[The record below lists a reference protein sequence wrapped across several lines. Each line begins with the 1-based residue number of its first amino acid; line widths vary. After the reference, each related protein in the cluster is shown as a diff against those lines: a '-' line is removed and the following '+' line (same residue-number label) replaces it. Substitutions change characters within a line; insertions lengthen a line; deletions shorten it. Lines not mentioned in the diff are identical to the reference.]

1 MIGRNIIFTLCNDFF
16 DLKTLN
22 DKQYVTFT
30 NLLKRAMHIFKFKNT
45 PDGIDERLLKFIIA
59 IRNDYVIADID
70 GQLRVVYGGL
80 SGDLDFYGIPTQYLW
95 NTGTNGGTL
104 NLSDCVYATTNTAM
118 IPNVLNLIYYTNML
132 SEIDKSLDIAIK
144 NTRLCPIIKANSD
157 SERIRY
163 QKMMEKVIDGNYYSE
178 VFEKSLEDIANTGKV
193 DKVVDLF
200 NHTGDS
206 NYIPMILQAYDN
218 VFARYNRECGINVTN
233 VMKRAQVINAEV
245 NGYENYTQSYVDD
258 MLECVLKMVQ
268 ETNDKYGT
276 NWEVELCEYYKDD
289 NATSGISEPD
299 AEK

>member
-1 MIGRNIIFTLCNDFF
+1 MIGRNIIFTLCNDFV

-45 PDGIDERLLKFIIA
+45 PDTIDERLLKFIIA
-59 IRNDYVIADID
+59 IRNDYVIAEID
-70 GQLRVVYGGL
+70 GKLRIVYGGL

-95 NTGTNGGTL
+95 NTGTNGGIL
-104 NLSDCVYATTNTAM
+104 NLSECVYATTNTAM

-157 SERIRY
+157 AERIRY

-193 DKVVDLF
+193 DRVVDLF

-206 NYIPMILQAYDN
+206 NYIPMILQSYDN

-258 MLECVLKMVQ
+258 MLECVQKMVQ